1 MEKEKSNRAVDSRL
15 LFFNSL
21 REKFKRP
28 LLPDPPA
35 PPTAVR
41 EPVERQM
48 GLAEYIAVKRRG
60 EAR

>member
-15 LFFNSL
+15 LFFNAL

-35 PPTAVR
+35 PTAVR

-48 GLAEYIAVKRRG
+48 GLAEYLAARRRG
-60 EAR
+60 DVR